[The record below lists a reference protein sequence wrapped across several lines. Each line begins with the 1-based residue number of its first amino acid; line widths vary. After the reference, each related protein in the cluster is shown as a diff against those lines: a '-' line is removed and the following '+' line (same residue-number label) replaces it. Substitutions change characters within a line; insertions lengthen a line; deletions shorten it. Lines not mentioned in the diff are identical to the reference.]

1 MTKSSKL
8 TPIPFPPSPPIG
20 LRVGSLHT
28 YFSAKESLLFA
39 CGVFEL
45 QPLSHLCKLSFLGF
59 FLVTRK
65 TQKKAVP
72 LCSLVFPCVP
82 SSPFLGVVAKEREYG
97 PFGAQYEHN
106 RHATPLSFL
115 IIIIIYGI
123 IWGV

>member
-1 MTKSSKL
+1 MQAELFRFLSGDKKDPKKSS
-8 TPIPFPPSPPIG
+8 
-20 LRVGSLHT
+20 
-28 YFSAKESLLFA
+28 
-39 CGVFEL
+39 
-45 QPLSHLCKLSFLGF
+45 
-59 FLVTRK
+59 
-65 TQKKAVP
+65 
-72 LCSLVFPCVP
+72 SLVFPCVP